1 MTAATPYNDDDLRT
15 LREQH
20 QEYVMRSQASGAVV
34 LSCCSTC
41 GGNWPCT
48 TARFLATLD
57 EKDGTDVGGCDRCS
71 GVFPREDLKSGVF
84 AGAEGTLCGKCRS

>member
-1 MTAATPYNDDDLRT
+1 VTLATPYNDDDLRGI
-15 LREQH
+15 REAH
-20 QEYVMRSQASGAVV
+20 QEAVMRWGSGCT
-34 LSCCSTC
+34 SC
-41 GGNWPCT
+41 GGNWPCI